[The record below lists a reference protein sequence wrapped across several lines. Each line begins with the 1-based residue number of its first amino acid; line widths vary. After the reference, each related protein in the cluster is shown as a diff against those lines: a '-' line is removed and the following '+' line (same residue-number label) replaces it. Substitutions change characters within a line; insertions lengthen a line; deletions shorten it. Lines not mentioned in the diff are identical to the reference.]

1 MSNMIENILDQKMFD
16 QKQLTAVELT
26 DKELESV
33 NGAGGFFPQSN
44 NSTAFAVTTI
54 AFSQNNN
61 ECCPCFC

>member
-1 MSNMIENILDQKMFD
+1 MIENILDQKMFD

-33 NGAGGFFPQSN
+33 NGGWGMFPESN

>member
-1 MSNMIENILDQKMFD
+1 MSNVIESILDQKTLD
-16 QKQLTAVELT
+16 QEQLTAVELT

-33 NGAGGFFPQSN
+33 QGAWGMFPQSN

-61 ECCPCFC
+61 SSFPCFF